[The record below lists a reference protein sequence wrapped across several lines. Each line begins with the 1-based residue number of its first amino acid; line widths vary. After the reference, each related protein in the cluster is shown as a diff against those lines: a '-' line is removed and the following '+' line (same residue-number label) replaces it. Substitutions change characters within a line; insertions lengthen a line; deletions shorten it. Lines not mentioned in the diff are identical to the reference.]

1 MPLQEDGV
9 MMIRQRHSSGVLGS
23 LLIASGIA
31 LLVLSSA
38 LFLGQG
44 PAAGS
49 EEPLAPSSSTNAAL
63 NRDVIVLLAPD
74 GPAFDTADARLLQV
88 ETAPVVPDVAAQP
101 PLMVAGEPAAE
112 PVVAPPPAAPQPAP
126 VVVPV
131 QPMPTSTPLPPA
143 PTPTLAAPPPT
154 EEPPPPPPPPAP
166 VVQPVALSSFESDIA
181 ASINNERI
189 AAGLAPLQLDA
200 ALVEVSR
207 ERSND
212 MIRQGYFGH
221 VSPSGETAFSLLDR
235 YGIPYGWAG
244 ENLARNNYPEDEC
257 VGVAVH
263 DWMASEG
270 HRENILNVHY
280 TAMGVGAAV
289 DGSGMY
295 YFTMVFTGPG

>member
-1 MPLQEDGV
+1 MSLQPNGATRT
-9 MMIRQRHSSGVLGS
+9 RQRHSSGVLGS

-49 EEPLAPSSSTNAAL
+49 EEPLAPSSSSNAAL
-63 NRDVIVLLAPD
+63 NRDVIVLLAPN
-74 GPAFDTADARLLQV
+74 GRAFDTADARLLPV
-88 ETAPVVPDVAAQP
+88 ETVPVVPKVAAQP
-101 PLMVAGEPAAE
+101 PLMVVGEPAAE
-112 PVVAPPPAAPQPAP
+112 PVVAPPPVAPQAAP

-143 PTPTLAAPPPT
+143 PTPTLQ
-154 EEPPPPPPPPAP
+154 PPPPPPAP
-166 VVQPVALSSFESDIA
+166 ISQPPTLSAFETDILTG
-181 ASINNERI
+181 INNERV
-189 AAGLAPLQLDA
+189 AAGLAPLQVDS
-200 ALVEVSR
+200 ALVVVSR

-212 MIRQGYFGH
+212 MIQQGYFGH
-221 VSPSGETAFSLLDR
+221 ISPNGETAFSLLDR

-280 TAMGVGAAV
+280 TAMGAGAAV

>member
-1 MPLQEDGV
+1 MSLQPNGATRT
-9 MMIRQRHSSGVLGS
+9 RQRHSSGVLGS

-49 EEPLAPSSSTNAAL
+49 EEPLAPSSSSNAAL
-63 NRDVIVLLAPD
+63 NRDVIVLLAPN
-74 GPAFDTADARLLQV
+74 GRAFDTADARLLPV
-88 ETAPVVPDVAAQP
+88 ETVPVVPKVAAQP
-101 PLMVAGEPAAE
+101 PLMVVGEPAAE
-112 PVVAPPPAAPQPAP
+112 PVVAPPPVAPQAAP

-143 PTPTLAAPPPT
+143 PTPTLQ
-154 EEPPPPPPPPAP
+154 PPPPPPAP
-166 VVQPVALSSFESDIA
+166 ISQPPTLSAFETDILTG
-181 ASINNERI
+181 INNERV
-189 AAGLAPLQLDA
+189 AAGLAPLQVDS
-200 ALVEVSR
+200 ALVVVSR

-212 MIRQGYFGH
+212 MIQQGYFGH

-280 TAMGVGAAV
+280 TAMGAGAAV

>member
-1 MPLQEDGV
+1 MSLQPNGATRT
-9 MMIRQRHSSGVLGS
+9 RQRHSSGVLGS

-49 EEPLAPSSSTNAAL
+49 EEPLAPSSSSNAAL
-63 NRDVIVLLAPD
+63 NRDVIVLLAPN
-74 GPAFDTADARLLQV
+74 GRAFDTADARLLPV
-88 ETAPVVPDVAAQP
+88 ETVPVVPKVAAQP
-101 PLMVAGEPAAE
+101 PLMVVGEPAAE
-112 PVVAPPPAAPQPAP
+112 PVVAPPPVAPQAAP

-143 PTPTLAAPPPT
+143 PTPTLQ
-154 EEPPPPPPPPAP
+154 PPPPPPAP
-166 VVQPVALSSFESDIA
+166 ISQPPTLSAFETDILTG
-181 ASINNERI
+181 INNERV
-189 AAGLAPLQLDA
+189 AAGLAPLQVDS
-200 ALVEVSR
+200 ALVVVSR

-212 MIRQGYFGH
+212 MIQQGYFGH

-244 ENLARNNYPEDEC
+244 ENLARNNYPEDVC

-280 TAMGVGAAV
+280 TAMGAGAAV

>member
-1 MPLQEDGV
+1 MGKDQRRRMPLQQDGV
-9 MMIRQRHSSGVLGS
+9 MMTRQSHSSGVFGS
-23 LLIASGIA
+23 LLIAAGIA

-49 EEPLAPSSSTNAAL
+49 EDPLAPSSSTNAAL
-63 NRDVIVLLAPD
+63 NRDAIVLLAPD
-74 GPAFDTADARLLQV
+74 GPAFDTADARLLRV
-88 ETAPVVPDVAAQP
+88 ETAPVVPKVA
-101 PLMVAGEPAAE
+101 EPAAE
-112 PVVAPPPAAPQPAP
+112 PVVAPPPVAPQPAP

-143 PTPTLAAPPPT
+143 PTPTL
-154 EEPPPPPPPPAP
+154 PPPPPPPAP
-166 VVQPVALSSFESDIA
+166 ISQPPTLSALETDILTG
-181 ASINNERI
+181 INNERV
-189 AAGLAPLQLDA
+189 AAGLAPLQVDS
-200 ALVEVSR
+200 ALVVVSR

-212 MIRQGYFGH
+212 MMQQGYFGH

-289 DGSGMY
+289 DSSGMY